1 MQPIILLGVAVA
13 AVAIVGTGFLAGN
26 QPWNQFEI
34 WVQQLGWA
42 TNTIESPISHA
53 TVDLEIKKVLVETGP
68 GAPFYDNFISDCSFH
83 SNENI
88 PAALGPGARDGLIIC
103 KILGGEGQAI
113 AEGRIAIPAATG
125 YTASGTP
132 PGSVL
137 LIPIDQCA
145 LTDPPTPAGGST
157 PNCLDVMA
165 PVHGVKLVV
174 EAPIGQGMN

>member
-13 AVAIVGTGFLAGN
+13 AVALVGTGFLAGD

-53 TVDLEIKKVLVETGP
+53 TVDLEIKKILNTDDP
-68 GAPFYDNFISDCSFH
+68 DNPFYDNVISDCSFH
-83 SNENI
+83 SNEDI
-88 PAALGPGARDGLIIC
+88 PAATGPGARDGVIIC

-113 AEGRIAIPAATG
+113 AEGRMVIVAADG
-125 YTASGTP
+125 YSNSDTK
-132 PGSVL
+132 

-145 LTDPPTPAGGST
+145 LIATPTPADGSD

-165 PVHGVKLVV
+165 PIHGVKLVV
-174 EAPIGQGMN
+174 EAPIGQGNN

>member
-13 AVAIVGTGFLAGN
+13 AAALVGTGFLGGID
-26 QPWNQFEI
+26 QPWNQFVV

-42 TNTIESPISHA
+42 VGTVDSPISHA
-53 TVDLEIKKVLVETGP
+53 TVDLEIKKLLNDEDPDNV
-68 GAPFYDNFISDCSFH
+68 FYDNVISDCSFH

-88 PAALGPGARDGLIIC
+88 PAATGPGARDGVIIC

-113 AEGRIAIPAATG
+113 AEGKMILAAADG
-125 YTASGTP
+125 YTASITE
-132 PGSVL
+132 

-145 LTDPPTPAGGST
+145 LIATPTPADGSD

-165 PVHGVKLVV
+165 PIHGVKLVV
-174 EAPIGQGMN
+174 EAPIGQQN